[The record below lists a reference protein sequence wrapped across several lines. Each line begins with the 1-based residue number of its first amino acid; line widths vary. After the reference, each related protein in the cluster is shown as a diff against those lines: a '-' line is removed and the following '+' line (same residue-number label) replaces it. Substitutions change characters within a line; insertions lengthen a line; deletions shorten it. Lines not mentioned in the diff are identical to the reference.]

1 MFICGFKKKFDICG
15 FSDFKTETV
24 AKLIKGSNYFIN

>member
-1 MFICGFKKKFDICG
+1 MFICGFKKIDICG
-15 FSDFKTETV
+15 FSDFKTQTV